1 MDWSV
6 ITNIGEP
13 EVTEFLK
20 FWAQGTAAILGLVT
34 AAEIMLRVLAWWE
47 HRKTDTPRPLMP
59 KDAPANFVLFLHAL
73 LIEGI
78 VGIGAVLG
86 GLALGQHLTHWHIPF
101 NIYTIPL

>member
-6 ITNIGEP
+6 IANIGQP
-13 EVTEFLK
+13 EAEEFFH
-20 FWAQGTAAILGLVT
+20 FWAQGTAAILGLVI

-47 HRKTDTPRPLMP
+47 HRGTDTPRPLMP

-78 VGIGAVLG
+78 FGIAAIGG
-86 GLALGQHLTHWHIPF
+86 GLALASI
-101 NIYTIPL
+101 